1 MIHTVLNV
9 LRGRLNEYLKIK
21 NGSSNDDDDL
31 VKYIISE
38 NNGSVSFA
46 NNVITPFL
54 INVSEDRKFRNSN
67 QYSGVIKDGVRTQ
80 INPEVRIELQVLFV
94 SKFSDYNQALYLLS
108 YVIKYFQSNRVFSSL
123 DSPELANEN
132 IEKLTIE
139 LITLPLE
146 EQNQVWHSLN
156 TSYLPSVLYKVRV
169 LSFIDDESAG
179 ITNVPVNEIDFKI
192 SKKTI

>member
-46 NNVITPFL
+46 NNVVTPFL
-54 INVSEDRKFRNSN
+54 INVSEDRKFRNSD
-67 QYSGVIKDGVRTQ
+67 QYSGIIKDGVRTQ
-80 INPEVRIELQVLFV
+80 ISPEVRIELQVLFV

-108 YVIKYFQSNRVFSSL
+108 YVIKYFQSNRVFSAL
-123 DSPELANEN
+123 DSPELASEN
-132 IEKLTIE
+132 IEKLTVE
-139 LITLPLE
+139 LVTLPLE

-169 LSFIDDESAG
+169 LSFVDDESVG
-179 ITNVPVNEIDFKI
+179 ITNVPVKEMDFKI